1 MDARLLNHFTLDS
14 LDFHIESEFLD
25 ALILELIFD
34 IKEILTHEALVVVS
48 MVRTVLGLDRL
59 VRPLDRTQDPLAR
72 HGTSLVHQFGM
83 KPGFPAKSNTCPS
96 QIGAFNLAL
105 PNSSRTTKQAT
116 RPAEGPNDRSGQKSG
131 DLAQAMRQKKQ
142 VELSS
147 GIGAGG
153 EAASATAVGRPSVAT
168 MPPSKPEWP
177 TPQESDTADASSEIS
192 SMRPLSRFPI
202 TLP

>member
-83 KPGFPAKSNTCPS
+83 KPGFPAKSNT
-96 QIGAFNLAL
+96 
-105 PNSSRTTKQAT
+105 
-116 RPAEGPNDRSGQKSG
+116 
-131 DLAQAMRQKKQ
+131 
-142 VELSS
+142 
-147 GIGAGG
+147 
-153 EAASATAVGRPSVAT
+153 
-168 MPPSKPEWP
+168 
-177 TPQESDTADASSEIS
+177 
-192 SMRPLSRFPI
+192 LSRQLLPI
-202 TLP
+202 SQADLHSSQTTD